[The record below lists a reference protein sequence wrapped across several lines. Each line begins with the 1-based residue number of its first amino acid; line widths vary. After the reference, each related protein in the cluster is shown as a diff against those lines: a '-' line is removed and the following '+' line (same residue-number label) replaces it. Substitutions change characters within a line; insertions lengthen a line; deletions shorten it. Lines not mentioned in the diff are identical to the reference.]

1 MNNNK
6 EIKYKI
12 ALKQLTRFKSV
23 NIIKIKKR
31 KIQLFINNKIIQRI
45 INKKKIS
52 KEMISYNIKIMKNR
66 FVIINLSNFK
76 LRIKK

>member
-52 KEMISYNIKIMKNR
+52 KELISYNIKIMKNR

>member
-45 INKKKIS
+45 INKKKIR
-52 KEMISYNIKIMKNR
+52 KEMIFYNIKTMKNR

>member
-12 ALKQLTRFKSV
+12 ALKQLIRFKSV
-23 NIIKIKKR
+23 YIIKIKKR

>member
-12 ALKQLTRFKSV
+12 VLKQLTRFKSV
-23 NIIKIKKR
+23 NIIKIKKS
-31 KIQLFINNKIIQRI
+31 KIKLFINNKIIQKI

-52 KEMISYNIKIMKNR
+52 KGMIYYNIKIMKNL
-66 FVIINLSNFK
+66 FIIINLSNFK